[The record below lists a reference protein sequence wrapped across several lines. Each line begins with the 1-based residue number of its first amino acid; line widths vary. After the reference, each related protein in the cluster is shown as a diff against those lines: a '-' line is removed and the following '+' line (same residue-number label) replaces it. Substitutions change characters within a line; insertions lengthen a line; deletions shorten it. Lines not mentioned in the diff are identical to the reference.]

1 MRAAIF
7 NPYLDTLGGGERYSL
22 AVAIALSGAGYRVD
36 VQWRSP
42 SIKKRLEER
51 FGIDLGEINFVKD
64 VKRGDGYD
72 VCFWV
77 SDGSVPTLLA
87 RKNFLHFQVPFHGV
101 NGKTLL
107 NKMKLWRIRKI
118 IVNSNFTKGVIDKE
132 FGSDSVVIYPPVSVE
147 KIKPKKKE
155 NVILFVGRFSEL
167 KQAKNQDVLV
177 KAFRRL
183 YDSGY
188 REWRLILAGGAEVG
202 GKEYLRRIKKMS
214 EGYPVEIIES
224 PSFKEIVALYGRAK
238 IFWSAVGSGV
248 KEEKEPEK
256 VEHFGITLVEAMAA
270 GVAPVVYWAGGYK
283 ETIKDGKNGF
293 LWKDTRSFLKITK
306 KLIEDKSNLLSIS
319 RQAKE
324 DSERYGYERFNKEF
338 LALLG

>member
-51 FGIDLGEINFVKD
+51 FGIDLGEINIVKD

>member
-22 AVAIALSGAGYRVD
+22 AVALALADKGYHVD
-36 VQWRSP
+36 VQWKSP

-51 FGIDLGEINFVKD
+51 FGMELGLVNFVKD

-77 SDGSVPTLLA
+77 SDGSIPTLLA

-107 NKMKLWRIRKI
+107 NKMKLWRIKKI
-118 IVNSNFTKGVIDKE
+118 IVNSKFTKGVIDQE
-132 FGSDSVVIYPPVSVE
+132 FGVDSVVIYPPVPVE
-147 KIKPKKKE
+147 KIKPKRKE
-155 NVILFVGRFSEL
+155 NIILFVGRFSEL

-177 KAFRRL
+177 KAFKRL
-183 YDSGY
+183 YDSGF

-202 GKEYLRRIKKMS
+202 GRDYIKKIKRMS
-214 EGYPVEIIES
+214 EGYPIEIIES
-224 PSFKEIVALYGRAK
+224 PSFKEIIDLYGRAK
-238 IFWSAVGSGV
+238 IFWSAVGFGT

-256 VEHFGITLVEAMAA
+256 VEHFGISLVEAMAA
-270 GVAPVVYWAGGYK
+270 GATPVVYAAGGYK
-283 ETIKDGKNGF
+283 EIVKDSENGY
-293 LWKDTRSFLKITK
+293 LWKDIRGLLKITK
-306 KLIEDKSNLLSIS
+306 KLIADKGGLVKIS
-319 RQAKE
+319 RQART
-324 DSERYGYERFNKEF
+324 DSAKFGYLKFKQEF
-338 LALLG
+338 INLI

>member
-1 MRAAIF
+1 MRAAIV

-22 AVAIALSGAGYRVD
+22 AVAVALAGGGYTVD
-36 VQWRSP
+36 VQWKSP
-42 SIKKRLEER
+42 SIKRRLEER
-51 FGIDLGEINFVKD
+51 FGMELEGINFVKD

-107 NKMKLWRIRKI
+107 NKMKLWRIQKVV
-118 IVNSNFTKGVIDKE
+118 VNSGFTKGFIDKE
-132 FGSDSVVIYPPVSVE
+132 FGVDSAVVYPPVPVE
-147 KIKPKKKE
+147 KIKPKRKE
-155 NVILFVGRFSEL
+155 NIILFVGRFSEL

-177 KAFRRL
+177 RAFRRL

-188 REWRLILAGGAEVG
+188 SDWKLVLAGGAEVG
-202 GKEYLRRIKKMS
+202 GRDYVKKIRTMS
-214 EGYPVEIIES
+214 EGYPIEVVES

-238 IFWSAVGSGV
+238 IFWSAVGFGS
-248 KEEKEPEK
+248 KEEKDPER
-256 VEHFGITLVEAMAA
+256 VEHFGISLVEAMAA
-270 GVAPVVYWAGGYK
+270 GACPIVYSAGGYK
-283 ETIKDGKNGF
+283 EIIKEGKNGF
-293 LWKDTRSFLKITK
+293 LWKDLRGLLRITK
-306 KLIEDKSNLLSIS
+306 KLIGDKGSVLTIS
-319 RQAKE
+319 RQAKK
-324 DSERYGYERFNKEF
+324 DSQRYGYERFNKEF